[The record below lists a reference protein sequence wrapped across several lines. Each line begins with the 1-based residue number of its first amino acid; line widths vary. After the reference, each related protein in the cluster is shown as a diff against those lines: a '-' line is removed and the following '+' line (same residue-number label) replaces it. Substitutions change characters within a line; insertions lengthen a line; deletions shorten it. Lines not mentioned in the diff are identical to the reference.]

1 MATEWTQYDAK
12 VVGTGSLGTRFK
24 IKADEPDS
32 TAKTVKIY
40 WEAWLTANPAA
51 GYYDAAEGTPCD
63 LFLGQNQV
71 YNKRT
76 VFDLRN
82 GLSKQKIAEGSH
94 TVSYSDA
101 PDGSITFSWTF
112 DGRTYWDQIKQPTII
127 SGKFQLPELT
137 VDYTPTTEK
146 AEYML
151 GEPVIITT
159 NAPSAEYTHDISY
172 LSQGKTQTDIQRD
185 VTDRVQWTV
194 PEDEVLQAPT
204 TTFFNITIKIDAKK
218 DEKVL
223 FSKNITIKV
232 NIPEGVKPKINRL
245 YAYEKNEKVR
255 DVELGLYVYLRLM
268 SKVKVSFANSEIP
281 KGTSVSK
288 AIARIKEKPEYT
300 FYADSIQDFFLPPFP
315 FPENGIEEITI
326 QGAIVDSRGRMS
338 EWAERKVKVLSYSPP
353 TIGAITPIRS
363 GDTVLMKR
371 NWSVSSIEPKGP
383 GSERNTATLSVFV
396 RPQGGEWVENTGANA
411 TALSGKDS
419 EATLLGTF
427 PGNAY
432 FEVKVRLSDKLAT
445 VEAGPFNIPTEGFP
459 VSISANNKVGINKL
473 VDKNGAQLQVGGD
486 GEVMSL
492 LGATFPFFTLH
503 NQSRQ
508 VARIGFP
515 NKRHMD
521 NRELLLVND
530 AIGKWLVLSDRAY
543 YDGKKLA
550 YDMIETPDTQ
560 TVNTDTLA
568 NGFHRI
574 NKATRSAENWCILI
588 SVCKNNP
595 TEGFQIGWL
604 PAFHAAGLCFRVK
617 QSNVWK
623 PWQKI
628 GVM

>member
-12 VVGTGSLGTRFK
+12 VVGTGSLGSRFK

-51 GYYDAAEGTPCD
+51 GYYDATEGTPCD

-76 VFDLRN
+76 VFDLR
-82 GLSKQKIAEGSH
+82 GGKSEQKIAEGSH
-94 TVSYSDA
+94 TVSYSEA
-101 PDGSITFSWTF
+101 PNGSITFSWTF
-112 DGRTYWDQIKQPTII
+112 DGRAYWDQIKQPTII
-127 SGKFQLPELT
+127 SGNFQLPELT
-137 VDYTPTTEK
+137 VDYTPTTDK
-146 AEYML
+146 AEYTL
-151 GEPVIITT
+151 GESVVITT
-159 NAPSAEYTHDISY
+159 NAPSAEYTHDITY
-172 LSQGKTQTDIQRD
+172 LSQGKTQTDIQKG

-204 TTFFNITIKIDAKK
+204 TTFFNLTIKVDAKK
-218 DEKVL
+218 DGKVI
-223 FSKNITIKV
+223 FSKNITVKV
-232 NIPEGVKPKINRL
+232 NIPETYKPVVQGVSVM
-245 YAYEKNEKVR
+245 ETNEKVKN
-255 DVELGLYVYLRLM
+255 LLNSKGYLRGLSLIRAFPLGIM
-268 SKVKVSFANSEIP
+268 LAPGAGVVSF
-281 KGTSVSK
+281 V
-288 AIARIKEKPEYT
+288 ARIKEKPEISVT
-300 FYADSIQDFFLPPFP
+300 STDGNLNFP
-315 FPENGIEEITI
+315 AFNFPDKGNQQVTI
-326 QGAIVDSRGRMS
+326 QVAAIDTRGRQS
-338 EWAERKVKVLSYSPP
+338 EWVERTINVMYYQAPS
-353 TIGAITPIRS
+353 IGAITPIRT
-363 GDTVLMKR
+363 GERVVIKR
-371 NWSVSSIEPKGP
+371 NWSVSSIALDGP
-383 GSERNTATLSVFV
+383 DSEKNTAKLSFFV
-396 RPQGGEWVENTGANA
+396 RPQGGEWSENTGANA

-419 EATLLGTF
+419 EAALDGTL
-427 PGNAY
+427 PGNGY
-432 FEVKVRLSDKLAT
+432 FEFKVRLEDKLAV
-445 VEAGPFNIPTEGFP
+445 VEAGPFAIPTEKVP
-459 VSISANNKVGINKL
+459 ISMSSNGKIGINRL
-473 VDKNGAQLQVGGD
+473 VNKNGAQLQVGGD

-530 AIGKWLVLSDRAY
+530 AIGKWLTLSDRAY

-550 YDMIETPDTQ
+550 YDMIEVPDTQ

-617 QSNVWK
+617 HSNVWK

>member
-1 MATEWTQYDAK
+1 MTTEWTQFDAK
-12 VVGTGSLGTRFK
+12 VVGTGSLGSRFK

-82 GLSKQKIAEGSH
+82 GLSEQKIAEGSH
-94 TVSYSDA
+94 TVSYSEA
-101 PDGSITFSWTF
+101 PNGSITFSWTF
-112 DGRTYWDQIKQPTII
+112 DGRAYWDQIKQPTII
-127 SGKFQLPELT
+127 SGNFQLPEIT
-137 VDYTPTTEK
+137 VDYTPTTDK
-146 AEYML
+146 SEYML

-159 NAPSAEYTHDISY
+159 NAPSAEFTHDISY
-172 LSQGKTQTDIQRD
+172 LSQGKTQTDIQKG

-204 TTFFNITIKIDAKK
+204 TTFFNIQIKVDAKK
-218 DEKVL
+218 DDKVL

-232 NIPEGVKPKINRL
+232 NIPDDVKPKINRI
-245 YAYEKNEKVR
+245 YAYEKNEKVK
-255 DVELGLYVYLRLM
+255 DVDLGYYVYLRLM

-315 FPENGIEEITI
+315 FPEKGIEEITI

-338 EWAERKVKVLSYSPP
+338 EWAERKIKVLSYSPP
-353 TIGAITPIRS
+353 SIGAITPIRS
-363 GDTVLMKR
+363 GDSVLLKR

-383 GSERNTATLSVFV
+383 GTEKNTSTLSVFV
-396 RPQGGEWVENTGANA
+396 RPQGGEWTENTGANA

-419 EATLLGTF
+419 EAKLLGTF

-445 VEAGPFNIPTEGFP
+445 VEVGPFNIPTEGFP
-459 VSISANNKVGINKL
+459 VSVSANNKVGINKL
-473 VDKNGAQLQVGGD
+473 VDKDGAQVQVAGQSM
-486 GEVMSL
+486 VMSL
-492 LGATFPFFTLH
+492 EGSEYPFFEIKHGPTRFA
-503 NQSRQ
+503 S
-508 VARIGFP
+508 IGFP
-515 NKRHMD
+515 SKRNVD
-521 NRELLLVND
+521 YKELIIRND
-530 AIGKWLVLSDRAY
+530 AIGRGLVMSDHLYFNGR
-543 YDGKKLA
+543 KLA
-550 YDMIETPDTQ
+550 YEDLQDHGDATISMDNLASGFNRLRDKGPKRDEFWSLSQ
-560 TVNTDTLA
+560 TWLSA
-568 NGFHRI
+568 S
-574 NKATRSAENWCILI
+574 KA
-588 SVCKNNP
+588 
-595 TEGFQIGWL
+595 EGFQIAWL
-604 PAFHAAGLCFRVK
+604 PMKNDSVLYRRTKRGG
-617 QSNVWK
+617 VWK
-623 PWQKI
+623 PWKEF
-628 GVM
+628 

>member
-1 MATEWTQYDAK
+1 MASEWTQYDAK
-12 VVGTGSLGTRFK
+12 VVGTGSLGSRFK

-51 GYYDAAEGTPCD
+51 GYFDATEGTPCD

-82 GLSKQKIAEGSH
+82 GLSEQKIAEGSH

-112 DGRTYWDQIKQPTII
+112 DGRAYWDQIKQPTII

-159 NAPSAEYTHDISY
+159 NAPSAEYVHDISY
-172 LSQGKTQTDIQRD
+172 LSQGKTQTDIQKG
-185 VTDRVQWTV
+185 VTDRVQWSV

-204 TTFFNITIKIDAKK
+204 TTFFNLTIKVDAKK
-218 DEKVL
+218 DGKVL

-315 FPENGIEEITI
+315 FPENGIEKITI

-338 EWAERKVKVLSYSPP
+338 EWAERKVKVLAYSPP

-459 VSISANNKVGINKL
+459 VSVSSNNKVGINKL
-473 VDKNGAQLQVGGD
+473 VDKDGAQVQIAGQSM
-486 GEVMSL
+486 VMSL
-492 LGATFPFFTLH
+492 EGSEYPFFEIKRGPTRLA
-503 NQSRQ
+503 S
-508 VARIGFP
+508 IGFP
-515 NKRHMD
+515 SKRNVD
-521 NRELLLVND
+521 YKELIIRND
-530 AIGKWLVLSDRAY
+530 AIGRGLVMSDNMYFNGR
-543 YDGKKLA
+543 KLA
-550 YDMIETPDTQ
+550 YEDPFDNGDATISMDNLTSGFNRLRDKGPRRDEYWSLSQ
-560 TVNTDTLA
+560 TWLSA
-568 NGFHRI
+568 S
-574 NKATRSAENWCILI
+574 KA
-588 SVCKNNP
+588 
-595 TEGFQIGWL
+595 EGFQIAWL
-604 PAFHAAGLCFRVK
+604 PMKNVSVLYRRTKHGG
-617 QSNVWK
+617 VWK
-623 PWQKI
+623 AWKEF
-628 GVM
+628 